1 MRTEVPSYKTRME
14 ITKWSYARDKRSSWE
29 RRHAPPTYP
38 GLMSKTRRRKY
49 GRNLPEFSKW
59 LKQKLDDL
67 ARAEGKSLRR
77 LIEDSGANRAN
88 LYRWMKL
95 TNDMEG
101 PLRDLVDRD
110 FDRLGIPEA
119 ERAEPYGYLG
129 WNVGAEEETL
139 TALEGKIQRVNA
151 ILRMKTLTPAQRAK
165 YEVIKESAESSA
177 EALMDRIINDFE
189 RDEAQSG
196 D

>member
-1 MRTEVPSYKTRME
+1 
-14 ITKWSYARDKRSSWE
+14 
-29 RRHAPPTYP
+29 
-38 GLMSKTRRRKY
+38 MSKTRRRKY

-88 LYRWMKL
+88 LYRWQKL
-95 TNDMEG
+95 TNEMDG

-110 FDRLGIPEA
+110 FDKLGIPE
-119 ERAEPYGYLG
+119 EDRVEPYGYLG
-129 WNVGAEEETL
+129 WNVRADEEETI
-139 TALEGKIQRVNA
+139 TSLEGKLRRVDA

-165 YEVIKESAESSA
+165 YEAVKESAETSA
-177 EALMDRIINDFE
+177 EALMDRIIDDFE